1 MMTRSSVLGWGAK
14 GLFLGATF
22 AVATGCTTLRRSSS
36 PGQVVSV
43 EESDALA
50 GVELDGAEMAVA
62 SAPGST
68 SQPGKTQPGAVEV
81 AWTDNGKNIQLVKLP
96 KVQPVTASM
105 LTLDKGNAMT
115 FGKASPAP
123 AGDLPPRG
131 TRKD

>member
-1 MMTRSSVLGWGAK
+1 MMTRSSVLGWVAK

-22 AVATGCTTLRRSSS
+22 AVATGCTTMRRSST
-36 PGQVVSV
+36 PGEVVSV

-50 GVELDGAEMAVA
+50 GVELNDAEMAMA
-62 SAPGST
+62 SRPVSKT
-68 SQPGKTQPGAVEV
+68 QSGKTQPGAVEV

-96 KVQPVTASM
+96 KVKPVTASM
-105 LTLDKGNAMT
+105 LTLDKANAMT